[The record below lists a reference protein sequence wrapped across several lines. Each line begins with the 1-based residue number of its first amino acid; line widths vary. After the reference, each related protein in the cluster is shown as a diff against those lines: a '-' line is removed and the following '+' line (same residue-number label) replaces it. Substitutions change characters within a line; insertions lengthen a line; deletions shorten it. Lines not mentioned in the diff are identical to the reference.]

1 MAATTL
7 LFIICVSN
15 SAITPDPTNSPSV
28 APSYSPTA
36 APTRVPTAA
45 DQYDAYIAIEYEV
58 TGLTEADQSKIETDT
73 VSQIGHIQ
81 ELIEMAY
88 FQDYYTEYR
97 MFWVNIQQINGKNID
112 DFSSNDW
119 DSDAMI
125 LSARIETDTVA
136 RAGVLILK
144 SQSLTFKENVAQ
156 RLQIYFVNQ
165 GLVFNVLEA
174 EDLEVV
180 ERSPAASCS
189 MWISSCITIFFVTML
204 S

>member
-119 DSDAMI
+119 DSEAMI
-125 LSARIETDTVA
+125 LSARIETDKLHS
-136 RAGVLILK
+136 GILILK
-144 SQSLTFKENVAQ
+144 SQSSESFRAMVTMYLRT
-156 RLQIYFVNQ
+156 YFVNNH
-165 GLVFNVLEA
+165 LEFYVL
-174 EDLEVV
+174 DPV
-180 ERSPAASCS
+180 
-189 MWISSCITIFFVTML
+189 
-204 S
+204 